1 MMPSARSAFRPTAL
15 ALRARRAR
23 SASVKRIRR
32 PRSGS
37 LERSVLSLKEFDDYR
52 LMTPLTREGALDGGA
67 LSLFG

>member
-1 MMPSARSAFRPTAL
+1 
-15 ALRARRAR
+15 
-23 SASVKRIRR
+23 VKRIRR